1 MVPKARAEDAI
12 RSRARED
19 VFLSFEEDV
28 SVEIWRERMAIARE
42 FQKKKMFLLRS
53 STHCTHLPR
62 FDALHIQMRLIFQT
76 TSKIE

>member
-1 MVPKARAEDAI
+1 VVPKARAEDAI

-53 STHCTHLPR
+53 ST
-62 FDALHIQMRLIFQT
+62 LHPLAPGLMRYI
-76 TSKIE
+76 SR